1 MSKPVW
7 IMCGP
12 EGTRRHLYYRNDRD
26 NIYCAECWRR
36 DAARDLRTWIGDK
49 HRPIKGWVD
58 LPVDEALD
66 IVEGRP

>member
-12 EGTRRHLYYRNDRD
+12 EGTWRHLYYRNDRD

-36 DAARDLRTWIGDK
+36 DAHMEFLTPAAL
-49 HRPIKGWVD
+49 
-58 LPVDEALD
+58 EACGP
-66 IVEGRP
+66 EGTHVTEEQT